1 MRTLLFR
8 PFERYSEK
16 TLLLVGIVFT
26 VIGSFIGAFFHSRF
40 DGVLDMHIVSSVS
53 FYQVLIDNLI
63 NIFCLVLFLFSVAK
77 YSNTKT
83 RWIDILTAS
92 MVARIPYY
100 LVAFGNIN
108 GFVGRASE
116 DVMQMINPEMVGE
129 VATSSLVIVIGFGLL
144 SILFLVWYLALLF
157 NGFKVASNA
166 KGKKP
171 IILFI
176 LSILLA
182 EVLSKVLIH
191 YLN

>member
-1 MRTLLFR
+1 MKTILFK

-16 TLLLVGIVFT
+16 TLIVVGGVFT
-26 VIGSFIGAFFHSRF
+26 VVGSFLGSIFHSRF
-40 DGVLDMHIVSSVS
+40 DGVLDMHVVSSAP
-53 FYQVLIDNLI
+53 FYQVLLDNLI
-63 NIFCLVLFLFSVAK
+63 NVFCLVLFLFLAAK
-77 YSNTKT
+77 YINRKT
-83 RWIDILTAS
+83 RLIDILTAS

-100 LVAFGNIN
+100 LVVFGNIN
-108 GFVGRASE
+108 GVVGKASE
-116 DVMQMINPEMVGE
+116 EVIQLVNPEMIGE
-129 VATSSLVIVIGFGLL
+129 VAISSLLIVIGFGLL

-171 IILFI
+171 IVLFI

>member
-1 MRTLLFR
+1 MRTLLFK

-16 TLLLVGIVFT
+16 TLLLVGICFT
-26 VIGSFIGAFFHSRF
+26 VIGSFLGSIFHSRF
-40 DGVLDMHIVSSVS
+40 DGVLDMHVVSSAP

-63 NIFCLVLFLFSVAK
+63 NVFCLVLFLFLAAK
-77 YSNTKT
+77 YINRKT
-83 RWIDILTAS
+83 RLIDILTAS

-108 GFVGRASE
+108 GIVGKASD
-116 DVMQMINPEMVGE
+116 DVMLLVNPEMIGE
-129 VATSSLVIVIGFGLL
+129 VTTSSLLIVLGFGLL
-144 SILFLVWYLALLF
+144 SILFLVWYLVLLF

-166 KGKKP
+166 KGKQP

-191 YLN
+191 HLN

>member
-1 MRTLLFR
+1 MKTVLFK

-16 TLLLVGIVFT
+16 TLLFVGVIFT
-26 VIGSFIGAFFHSRF
+26 VVGSFLGFIFHSRF
-40 DGVLDMHIVSSVS
+40 DGVLDMHVVSSAP

-63 NIFCLVLFLFSVAK
+63 NVFCLVLFLFLAAK
-77 YSNTKT
+77 YINRKT
-83 RWIDILTAS
+83 RLIDILTAS

-108 GFVGRASE
+108 GIVGKASD
-116 DVMQMINPEMVGE
+116 DVMLLVNPEMIGE
-129 VATSSLVIVIGFGLL
+129 VTTSSLLIVLGFGLL
-144 SILFLVWYLALLF
+144 SILFLVWYLVLLF

-166 KGKKP
+166 KGKQP

-191 YLN
+191 HLN